1 MATPPKSRLP
11 KLPATRTEARLP
23 RPIVRTAEGGPRIGL
38 ALGGGAAKGIAHIAM
53 LEVFDDLGLKPSI
66 IAGTSIGAIVGANY
80 ASGMSGRDMRAFALK
95 LFTNRT
101 ELLRRV
107 ATRWPGSLTTLWNP
121 FTPAIFSAEALVEIL
136 MPETLPLTFEKLGIP
151 FITVATDF
159 YAQEQVLFEHGA
171 LIPAIAASS
180 ALPALMTPVEH
191 EDRVLIDGGFVNPT
205 PFDILRDRADLTVAI
220 DVTGTDRKR
229 TPGKLPSSFEVTIG
243 GAQITLASIVK
254 EKLKQ
259 GGPDVLIRPAVN
271 QFAAMDFMRAQEI
284 LEASEPAKEEL
295 KRKLSEALERMLRQG
310 AEPQRIEAR

>member
-1 MATPPKSRLP
+1 MTRAP
-11 KLPATRTEARLP
+11 KLPVTRPESH
-23 RPIVRTAEGGPRIGL
+23 RTIRADGGPRIGL

-80 ASGMSGRDMRAFALK
+80 ASGMTGREMRAYVLK
-95 LFTNRT
+95 LFANRT
-101 ELLRRV
+101 ELLRRI

-121 FTPAIFSAEALVEIL
+121 FTPALFSAEALVELL
-136 MPETLPLTFEKLGIP
+136 MPETLPLTFEKLTIP
-151 FITVATDF
+151 FVTVATDF
-159 YAQEQVLFEHGA
+159 YAQEEVQFETGP

-191 EDRVLIDGGFVNPT
+191 EGRVLIDGGFVNPT
-205 PFDILRDRADLTVAI
+205 PFDVLRDRADITVAI
-220 DVTGTDRKR
+220 DVTGTTRER
-229 TPGKLPSSFEVTIG
+229 TPGKLPNSFEVSIG

-271 QFAAMDFMRAQEI
+271 QFAAMDFLKTQEI
-284 LEASEPAKEEL
+284 LEASEPAKDEL
-295 KRKLSEALERMLRQG
+295 KRKLSEALDRMLRQG
-310 AEPQRIEAR
+310 AEPKQIESQRP

>member
-1 MATPPKSRLP
+1 MSTPAKPRAPRLPTARTEVRLP
-11 KLPATRTEARLP
+11 KALALPTDS
-23 RPIVRTAEGGPRIGL
+23 GPRIGL

-80 ASGMSGRDMRAFALK
+80 ASGMSGRAMRAFVLK
-95 LFTNRT
+95 LFANRT
-101 ELLRRV
+101 ELLRRI

-136 MPETLPLTFEKLGIP
+136 MPETLPLTFEKLTIP

-159 YAQEQVLFEHGA
+159 YAQEEVLFERGP

-229 TPGKLPSSFEVTIG
+229 TPGKLPNSFEVSIG

-271 QFAAMDFMRAQEI
+271 QFAAMDFLKTHEI
-284 LEASEPAKEEL
+284 LEASEPAKDEL
-295 KRKLSEALERMLRQG
+295 KRKLTTALEQLLRQG
-310 AEPQRIEAR
+310 VNG